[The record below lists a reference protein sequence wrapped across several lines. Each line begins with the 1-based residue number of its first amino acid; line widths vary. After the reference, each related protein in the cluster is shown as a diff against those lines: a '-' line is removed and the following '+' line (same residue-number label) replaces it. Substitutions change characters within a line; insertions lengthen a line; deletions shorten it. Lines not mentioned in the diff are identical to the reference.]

1 MKIVLLVTLSLIFI
15 FKSESAT
22 RGSTELAYEGDFLN
36 FLEMLPE
43 QKQWKRAFS
52 IHLITGILN

>member
-1 MKIVLLVTLSLIFI
+1 MKIGLLVTLSPFFT

-43 QKQWKRAFS
+43 QKQCKGAFS
-52 IHLITGILN
+52 AHLITGILT